1 MNSRALEKMEAPR
14 RVLLVCPQRIGDVLL
29 ATPLARSIK
38 QAWPGVQLDML
49 VFAGTEGVLEG
60 NDDISEVIVVPGRA
74 PTIERWRQLQNLWRR
89 YDLAVSPL
97 PTDRA
102 RIYCWAAGKKRF
114 GVVQPLAKDR
124 AKKWLLHQTLNF
136 DDLDTH
142 TVSMGLRLTKLMGIQ
157 PCHEVVPPGVLPDK
171 LTPLLA
177 RLGELGDAPFA
188 VLHTFPKFR
197 YKMWTETGWVTL
209 VQALHARGLGV
220 ILTGSADPAEM
231 AYVEKIARASP
242 VGALNLAGTLS
253 LAETAELI
261 RRAVLYVGPDTAV
274 THIAAASG
282 TPTVALFGPSNPVK
296 WGPWPNIWTG
306 EASPWSRVGSGRQG
320 NVFLLQGTA
329 PCVPCMLEGCERHIN
344 SRSDCLDTLAVGS
357 VLMAIDSLGLSTKTP
372 KIIML
377 KNSVTPTI
385 DHV

>member
-1 MNSRALEKMEAPR
+1 MNSLAPEKMDTPR

-38 QAWPGVQLDML
+38 QAWPDVQLDIL

-60 NDDISEVIVVPGRA
+60 NDDISEIIVVPVRV
-74 PTIERWRQLQNLWRR
+74 PKIERLRQLQRLWRR

-102 RIYCWAAGKKRF
+102 RIYCWAAGKKRL
-114 GVVQPLAKDR
+114 GVVRPLAKDR

-142 TVSMGLRLTKLMGIQ
+142 TVSMGLRLTKLMGIRA
-157 PCHEVVPPGVLPDK
+157 CCEVVPPRVLPDK
-171 LTPLLA
+171 LEPLLA
-177 RLGELGDAPFA
+177 QLGALGDAPFA
-188 VLHTFPKFR
+188 VLHTYPKFR
-197 YKMWTETGWVTL
+197 YKMWTETGWIAL
-209 VQALHARGLGV
+209 VQALRARGLGV
-220 ILTGSADPAEM
+220 ILTGSADQAEV

-242 VGALNLAGTLS
+242 AETRNLAGTLS

-274 THIAAASG
+274 THIAAATG

-296 WGPWPNIWTG
+296 WGPWPSTWTS
-306 EASPWSRVGSGRQG
+306 EASPWSRVGSSRQG
-320 NVFLLQGTA
+320 NVYLLQGAA

-357 VLMAIDSLGLSTKTP
+357 VLMALDSLKLNTKTP

-377 KNSVTPTI
+377 KSSKAPTV
-385 DHV
+385 DHG

>member
-1 MNSRALEKMEAPR
+1 MDTPR

-38 QAWPGVQLDML
+38 QAWPDAQLDML

-60 NDDISEVIVVPGRA
+60 NGDIAEVIVVSRHAGA
-74 PTIERWRQLQNLWRR
+74 IERLRQLKRLWRR
-89 YDLAVSPL
+89 YDVAVSPL

-142 TVSMGLRLTKLMGIQ
+142 TVSMGLRLTKLLKVA
-157 PCHEVVPPGVLPDK
+157 PCFEVVPPRVLPEK
-171 LTPLLA
+171 LMPLLA
-177 RLGELGDAPFA
+177 RLGALGDSAFA
-188 VLHTFPKFR
+188 VLHVYPKFR
-197 YKMWTETGWVTL
+197 YKMWTNAGWIAL

-220 ILTGSADPAEM
+220 VLTGSADLDEM
-231 AYVEKIARASP
+231 NYVVEIARASQA
-242 VGALNLAGTLS
+242 GTLNLAGTLS

-261 RRAVLYVGPDTAV
+261 RRADLYIGPDTAV
-274 THIAAASG
+274 THIAAATG

-296 WGPWPNIWTG
+296 WGPWPSTWSGDT
-306 EASPWSRVGSGRQG
+306 SPWSRVGSGRQG
-320 NVFLLQGTA
+320 NVTLLQGVA
-329 PCVPCMLEGCERHIN
+329 SCVPCMLEGCERHIN
-344 SRSDCLDTLAVGS
+344 SRSDCLDSLAVGS
-357 VLMAIDSLGLSTKTP
+357 VLMAIDSLGLSKKTP

-377 KNSVTPTI
+377 KSSETPTL
-385 DHV
+385 DHG